1 MNFWNAIGAGIS
13 GLFGLGSTALNASS
27 QNQANKY
34 NLQAQR
40 ETNQANMAINQSQ
53 LDYAQ
58 KMYQDQVAQQWKM
71 FNTTNAYNSP
81 AAQKQRYLDAGL
93 NPYMMMGS
101 QPAASASSMPAAGV
115 PAQLP
120 MQAAR
125 MEAFNQWNLGQGLS
139 DAGMFANID
148 ATMANAKKTREE
160 AEGVALQNEYYR
172 RNQEADL
179 AIKVL
184 TASGLDEDKKYK
196 ILKNDLFEDTYEA
209 QKLKARLEPH
219 AMQYTMNH
227 LQSQIDLN
235 QTMNQIQQLNLD
247 TGRQMQPLQLEKIA
261 REIDEICSRRDLNFA
276 RKKEAVAN
284 ALVQR
289 QAYKNMPKYTKEE
302 VAKIASSIVSEH
314 VVMPEDWNQTMR
326 GINDVLGAAG
336 KAADIFSIGRFFRP
350 KGKKASPVE
359 GIPAPVWYQ

>member
-1 MNFWNAIGAGIS
+1 MSFWTALGAGIT
-13 GLFGLGSTALNASS
+13 GLLGIQSSAMNAAAQS
-27 QNQANKY
+27 QANRY

-40 ETNQANMAINQSQ
+40 ETNQANMKINQSQ

-81 AAQKQRYLDAGL
+81 EAQKQRYLDAGL
-93 NPYMMMGS
+93 NPYIMMGS
-101 QPAASASSMPAAGV
+101 QPAASASSMPAAGI
-115 PAQLP
+115 PNQLP

-125 MEAFNQWNLGQGLS
+125 MEAFNQWNLGKGLS
-139 DAGMFANID
+139 DAGVFANID
-148 ATMANAKKTREE
+148 ATMASAEKTKEE
-160 AEGVALQNEYYR
+160 TEGVALQNEYFR

-179 AIKVL
+179 AIKIL

-196 ILKNDLFEDTYEA
+196 ILKNSLFEDTYESL
-209 QKLKARLEPH
+209 KLKARLEPH

-235 QTMNQIQQLNLD
+235 QTMNQIQMLNLD
-247 TGRQMQPLQLEKIA
+247 TGRQMQPLQLERAA
-261 REIDEICSRRDLNFA
+261 REIEEICSRRDLNFA

-289 QAYKNMPKYTKEE
+289 QTYNNMPKYKKEQ
-302 VAKIASSIVSEH
+302 VDKIAASIVADH
-314 VVMPEDWNQTMR
+314 VVMPEEWTQTFR
-326 GINDVLGAAG
+326 GINDVLDAAG

>member
-1 MNFWNAIGAGIS
+1 MSFWTALGAGIS
-13 GLFGLGSTALNASS
+13 GLLGIGSSKMNAES
-27 QNQANKY
+27 QNRANEY

-81 AAQKQRYLDAGL
+81 TAQKQRYLDAGL

-115 PAQLP
+115 PSQLP

-125 MEAFNQWNLGQGLS
+125 MEAFNQWNLGKGLS

-148 ATMANAKKTREE
+148 ATLANVAKTKEE
-160 AEGVALQNEYYR
+160 TQSVALQNEYFR
-172 RNQEADL
+172 RNAEADL
-179 AIKVL
+179 AIKIL
-184 TASGLDEDKKYK
+184 TADGLDEDKKYK
-196 ILKNDLFEDTYEA
+196 ILNNNLFEDTYEA

-235 QTMNQIQQLNLD
+235 QTTNQIQKLNLD
-247 TGRQMQPLQLEKIA
+247 TGRQMQPLQLERAA
-261 REIDEICSRRDLNFA
+261 REIEEICSRRDLNYA
-276 RKKEAVAN
+276 RKREAIAN
-284 ALVQR
+284 ALVQG
-289 QAYKNMPKYTKEE
+289 QNYANMPKYKKEE
-302 VAKIASSIVSEH
+302 VDKIAASIVADH
-314 VVMPEDWNQTMR
+314 VVMPEEWTQSFR
-326 GINDVLGAAG
+326 GINDVLDAAG

>member
-1 MNFWNAIGAGIS
+1 MSFWSALGAGIS
-13 GLFGLGSTALNASS
+13 GMFGIASSAMNAES
-27 QNQANKY
+27 QNQANRY

-115 PAQLP
+115 PSQLP

-125 MEAFNQWNLGQGLS
+125 MEAFTQWNLEKGLS
-139 DAGMFANID
+139 DAGVFANID
-148 ATMANAKKTREE
+148 STMADAAKTKEE
-160 AEGVALQNEYYR
+160 TKGVALQNEYFR

-179 AIKVL
+179 AIKIL
-184 TASGLDEDKKYK
+184 TASGLDADTKYK
-196 ILKNDLFEDTYEA
+196 MLQNNLFEDSYNSLL
-209 QKLKARLEPH
+209 LKARLEPH

-235 QTMNQIQQLNLD
+235 QTMNQIQLLNLS
-247 TGRQMQPLQLEKIA
+247 TGRQMQPLQLERAA

-276 RKKEAVAN
+276 RKKESVIN
-284 ALVQR
+284 AIVQG
-289 QAYKNMPKYTKEE
+289 QNYKNMPKYTKEQ
-302 VAKIASSIVSEH
+302 VDKIATSIVSEH
-314 VVMPEDWNQTMR
+314 VTMPEEWNQTFR
-326 GINDVLGAAG
+326 GINDVLDAAG
-336 KAADIFSIGRFFRP
+336 KAGDIFSIGRFFRP

-359 GIPAPVWYQ
+359 GVPAPVWYQ

>member
-1 MNFWNAIGAGIS
+1 MSFWSALGAGIS
-13 GLFGLGSTALNASS
+13 GILGIGSSAVNAKA

-34 NLQAQR
+34 NIQAQR

-58 KMYQDQVAQQWKM
+58 KMYQDQVTQQWKM

-115 PAQLP
+115 PSQLP

-125 MEAFNQWNLGQGLS
+125 MEAFNQWNLGKGLS
-139 DAGMFANID
+139 DVGMFANID
-148 ATMANAKKTREE
+148 SVMANAAKTKEE
-160 AEGVALQNEYYR
+160 TQGLAIQNEFFR

-184 TASGLDEDKKYK
+184 TADGLDEDKKYK
-196 ILKNDLFEDTYEA
+196 ILKNNLFEDTYEA

-235 QTMNQIQQLNLD
+235 QTMNQIEKLNLE
-247 TGRQMQPLQLEKIA
+247 TARKMQPFQLERAA
-261 REIDEICSRRDLNFA
+261 REIEEICSRRDLNYA
-276 RKKEAVAN
+276 RKREAVAN
-284 ALVQR
+284 ALVQG
-289 QAYKNMPKYTKEE
+289 QNYANMPKYKKEE
-302 VAKIASSIVSEH
+302 VDRIAASIVSDH
-314 VVMPEDWNQTMR
+314 VVMPEEWTQTFR
-326 GINDVLGAAG
+326 GINDVLDAAG

>member
-1 MNFWNAIGAGIS
+1 MNFWSALGAGIS
-13 GLFGLGSTALNASS
+13 GMFGIQSSIMNAQAQS
-27 QNQANKY
+27 QANKY

-81 AAQKQRYLDAGL
+81 AAQKQRYLNAGL
-93 NPYMMMGS
+93 NPYILMGQ
-101 QPAASASSMPAAGV
+101 QPAASASSMPTAGI
-115 PAQLP
+115 PSQLP

-125 MEAFNQWNLGQGLS
+125 MEAFNQWNLGKGLS
-139 DAGMFANID
+139 DAGVFANID
-148 ATMANAKKTREE
+148 ATMADAAKTKEE
-160 AEGVALQNEYYR
+160 TEGVALQNEYFR

-179 AIKVL
+179 AIKIL
-184 TASGLDEDKKYK
+184 TAEGLDEDKKYK
-196 ILKNDLFEDTYEA
+196 LLKNNLFEDTYEA
-209 QKLKARLEPH
+209 LKLKAKLEPH

-284 ALVQR
+284 ALVQG
-289 QAYKNMPKYTKEE
+289 QVYKNMPKYTEE
-302 VAKIASSIVSEH
+302 ETRKIASSIVSEH
-314 VVMPEDWNQTMR
+314 VVMPEEWNQTFR
-326 GINDVLGAAG
+326 GINDILDAVG
-336 KAADIFSIGRFFRP
+336 KASDIFSVGRFFRP
-350 KGKKASPVE
+350 KGKKSSPVE
-359 GIPAPVWYQ
+359 GVPAPVWYQ

>member
-1 MNFWNAIGAGIS
+1 MSFWSALGAGIS
-13 GLFGLGSTALNASS
+13 GLFGLGSSSMNASS
-27 QNQANKY
+27 QNQANRY

-58 KMYQDQVAQQWKM
+58 KMYQDQVTQQWKM

-93 NPYMMMGS
+93 NPYIMMGS

-125 MEAFNQWNLGQGLS
+125 MEAFNQWNLGKGLS

-148 ATMANAKKTREE
+148 ATMANVAKTKEE
-160 AEGVALQNEYYR
+160 TQGVALQNEYFR
-172 RNQEADL
+172 RNAEADL

-184 TASGLDEDKKYK
+184 TADGLDEDKKYK
-196 ILKNDLFEDTYEA
+196 ILKNNLFEDTYEA
-209 QKLKARLEPH
+209 QKLKAKLEPH

-235 QTMNQIQQLNLD
+235 QTANQIQQLNLD
-247 TGRQMQPLQLEKIA
+247 TGRQMQPLQLERMA
-261 REIDEICSRRDLNFA
+261 REIDEICSRRDLNYA
-276 RKKEAVAN
+276 RKREAVAN
-284 ALVQR
+284 ALVQG
-289 QAYKNMPKYTKEE
+289 QNYANMPKYKQEE
-302 VAKIASSIVSEH
+302 VDKIAASIVSEH
-314 VVMPEDWNQTMR
+314 VVMPEEWNQTFR
-326 GINDVLGAAG
+326 GINDVLDAAG

-350 KGKKASPVE
+350 KGKKSSPVE

>member
-1 MNFWNAIGAGIS
+1 MSFWSALGAGIS
-13 GLFGLGSTALNASS
+13 GLFGIGSSVMNASS

-40 ETNQANMAINQSQ
+40 ETNQVNREINQSQ

-71 FNTTNAYNSP
+71 FNTTNEYNSP

-93 NPYMMMGS
+93 NPYIMMGS

-120 MQAAR
+120 MQAPR
-125 MEAFNQWNLGQGLS
+125 MEAFTQWNLGKGLN
-139 DAGMFANID
+139 DAGIFANID
-148 ATMANAKKTREE
+148 ATLADASRSKEE
-160 AEGVALQNEYYR
+160 AKSIALQNEYFR
-172 RNQEADL
+172 RNQDIDL

-196 ILKNDLFEDTYEA
+196 ILKNNLFLDTYNA
-209 QKLKARLEPH
+209 QVLQARLEPH
-219 AMQYTMNH
+219 AMQYTMDH

-247 TGRQMQPLQLEKIA
+247 TGRKMQPFQLERAA
-261 REIDEICSRRDLNFA
+261 REIEEICSRRDLNFA
-276 RKKEAVAN
+276 RKKEAVTN
-284 ALVQR
+284 ALVQG
-289 QAYKNMPKYTKEE
+289 QNYKNMPKFTKEQ
-302 VAKIASSIVSEH
+302 VDKMASSIVSEH
-314 VVMPEDWNQTMR
+314 VVMPEEWNQTFR
-326 GINDVLGAAG
+326 GINDVLDAAG

-350 KGKKASPVE
+350 KGKKTSPVE
-359 GIPAPVWYQ
+359 GIPAPTWYQ

>member
-1 MNFWNAIGAGIS
+1 MSFWSALGAGIS
-13 GLFGLGSTALNASS
+13 GILGIGSSAMNAAS

-71 FNTTNAYNSP
+71 FNTTNVYNSP

-115 PAQLP
+115 PSQLP

-125 MEAFNQWNLGQGLS
+125 MEAFNQWNLGKGLN
-139 DAGMFANID
+139 DAGMFASID
-148 ATMANAKKTREE
+148 ATMANVAKTKEE
-160 AEGVALQNEYYR
+160 TQGVALQNEYFR
-172 RNQEADL
+172 RNAEADL

-184 TASGLDEDKKYK
+184 TANGLDEDKKYK
-196 ILKNDLFEDTYEA
+196 ILKNNLFEDTYEA

-235 QTMNQIQQLNLD
+235 QTMNQIAQLNLD
-247 TGRQMQPLQLEKIA
+247 TGRKIQPLQLKKAA
-261 REIDEICSRRDLNFA
+261 REIDEICSRRDLNYA
-276 RKKEAVAN
+276 RKREAVAN
-284 ALVQR
+284 ALVQG
-289 QAYKNMPKYTKEE
+289 QNYANMPKYKKEE
-302 VAKIASSIVSEH
+302 VDKIAASIVSDH
-314 VVMPEDWNQTMR
+314 VVMPEEWTQSFR
-326 GINDVLGAAG
+326 GINDVLDAAG

-359 GIPAPVWYQ
+359 GVPAPVWYQ

>member
-1 MNFWNAIGAGIS
+1 MNFWSALGAGVS
-13 GLFGLGSTALNASS
+13 GLFGIGSSALNAHA

-71 FNTTNAYNSP
+71 FNTANAYNSP

-101 QPAASASSMPAAGV
+101 QPAASASSMPSAGI
-115 PAQLP
+115 PNQLP
-120 MQAAR
+120 MQAGR
-125 MEAFNQWNLGQGLS
+125 IEAFNQWNLGKGLS
-139 DAGMFANID
+139 DAGIFANID
-148 ATMANAKKTREE
+148 ATMASATKSKEE
-160 AEGVALQNEYYR
+160 AKGIALQNEYFR

-196 ILKNDLFEDTYEA
+196 ILKNNLFEDTYES
-209 QKLKARLEPH
+209 QKLKANLEPH
-219 AMQYTMNH
+219 SMQYTMNH
-227 LQSQIDLN
+227 LQSEIDLN

-247 TGRQMQPLQLEKIA
+247 TGRRMQPYQLRRA
-261 REIDEICSRRDLNFA
+261 AVEINEICSRRDLNYA
-276 RKKEAVAN
+276 RKREAVAH
-284 ALVQR
+284 ALVSDQT
-289 QAYKNMPKYTKEE
+289 YKNMPKYKKSE
-302 VAKIASSIVSEH
+302 VDKIAASIVSEH
-314 VVMPEDWNQTMR
+314 VVMPEEWNQSMR
-326 GINDVLGAAG
+326 GINDVLNAAG

-350 KGKKASPVE
+350 KGKSTVPGTSIPSPT
-359 GIPAPVWYQ
+359 WYQ

>member
-1 MNFWNAIGAGIS
+1 MSFWSALGAGIS
-13 GLFGLGSTALNASS
+13 GLLGIGSSAMNAAS

-93 NPYMMMGS
+93 NPYIMMGS

-125 MEAFNQWNLGQGLS
+125 MEAFNQWNLGKGLS

-148 ATMANAKKTREE
+148 ATMASVAKTKEE
-160 AEGVALQNEYYR
+160 TQSVALQNEYFR
-172 RNQEADL
+172 RNAEADL

-184 TASGLDEDKKYK
+184 TADGLDEDKKYK
-196 ILKNDLFEDTYEA
+196 ILKNNLFEDTYDA
-209 QKLKARLEPH
+209 QKLKAKLEPH
-219 AMQYTMNH
+219 MMQYTMNH
-227 LQSQIDLN
+227 LQSEIDLN
-235 QTMNQIQQLNLD
+235 QTENQIAKLNLE
-247 TGRQMQPLQLEKIA
+247 TGRKMQPLQLKKAA
-261 REIDEICSRRDLNFA
+261 REIEEICSRRDLNYA

-284 ALVQR
+284 ALVQG
-289 QAYKNMPKYTKEE
+289 QNYKNMPKYKKEE
-302 VAKIASSIVSEH
+302 VDKMAASIVADH
-314 VVMPEDWNQTMR
+314 VVMPEEWTQTFR
-326 GINDVLGAAG
+326 GINDVLDAAG

-350 KGKKASPVE
+350 KGKKASPVG

>member
-1 MNFWNAIGAGIS
+1 MSFWTALGAGIS
-13 GLFGLGSTALNASS
+13 GLLGVGSSAVNASA

-81 AAQKQRYLDAGL
+81 EAQKQRYLNAGL
-93 NPYMMMGS
+93 NPYIMMGS
-101 QPAASASSMPAAGV
+101 QPAASASSMPSAGI
-115 PAQLP
+115 PNQLP

-125 MEAFNQWNLGQGLS
+125 MEAFNQWNLGKGLS
-139 DAGMFANID
+139 DAGVFASID
-148 ATMANAKKTREE
+148 STMANVAKTKEE
-160 AEGVALQNEYYR
+160 TEGIALQNEYFR

-184 TASGLDEDKKYK
+184 TASGLDADMKYK
-196 ILKNDLFEDTYEA
+196 ILKNSLFEDTYEA

-219 AMQYTMNH
+219 SMQYTMNY

-235 QTMNQIQQLNLD
+235 QTLNQIQQLNLD
-247 TGRQMQPLQLEKIA
+247 TGRQMQPFQLERAA
-261 REIDEICSRRDLNFA
+261 REIEEICSRRDLNFA
-276 RKKEAVAN
+276 RKREAVAN
-284 ALVQR
+284 ALVQG
-289 QAYKNMPKYTKEE
+289 QVYNNMPKYKKEQ
-302 VAKIASSIVSEH
+302 VDKIATSIVSEH
-314 VVMPEDWNQTMR
+314 VVMPEEWNQTFR
-326 GINDVLGAAG
+326 GINDVLDAAG

-359 GIPAPVWYQ
+359 GVPAPVWYQ

>member
-1 MNFWNAIGAGIS
+1 MSFWTALGAGIT
-13 GLFGLGSTALNASS
+13 GLFGVGSSLMNSAS
-27 QNQANKY
+27 QNQANKF

-93 NPYMMMGS
+93 NPYVMMGS
-101 QPAASASSMPAAGV
+101 QPAASASSMPAAGI

-125 MEAFNQWNLGQGLS
+125 MEAFNQWNLGKGLS
-139 DAGMFANID
+139 DAGVFANID
-148 ATMANAKKTREE
+148 ATMAAASKSKEE
-160 AEGVALQNEYYR
+160 AKGIALQNEYFR

-196 ILKNDLFEDTYEA
+196 ILKNNLFEDTYEA
-209 QKLKARLEPH
+209 RMLEARLKPYS
-219 AMQYTMNH
+219 MQYTMEH
-227 LQSQIDLN
+227 LQSEIDLN

-247 TGRQMQPLQLEKIA
+247 TGRQMQPLQLRRA
-261 REIDEICSRRDLNFA
+261 AVEIDEICSRRDLNFA
-276 RKKEAVAN
+276 RKKESVAN
-284 ALVQR
+284 ALVQE
-289 QAYKNMPKYTKEE
+289 QVYKNMPKYEKEQ
-302 VAKIASSIVSEH
+302 VDKIAASIVSEH
-314 VVMPEDWNQTMR
+314 VVMPEEWNQTFR
-326 GINDVLGAAG
+326 GVNDILDAAG

-359 GIPAPVWYQ
+359 GIPVPTWHQ

>member
-1 MNFWNAIGAGIS
+1 MSFWTALGAGIS
-13 GLFGLGSTALNASS
+13 GMLGMHSSAMNAAS
-27 QNQANKY
+27 QSQANKY

-93 NPYMMMGS
+93 NPYIMMGS
-101 QPAASASSMPAAGV
+101 QPAASASSMPAAGI

-125 MEAFNQWNLGQGLS
+125 MEAFNQWNLGKGLS

-148 ATMANAKKTREE
+148 ATMANVAKTKEE
-160 AEGVALQNEYYR
+160 TQGVALQNEYFR
-172 RNQEADL
+172 RNAEADL

-184 TASGLDEDKKYK
+184 TADGLDEDKKYK
-196 ILKNDLFEDTYEA
+196 ILKNNLFEDTYEA
-209 QKLKARLEPH
+209 QKLKAKLEPH

-227 LQSQIDLN
+227 LQSEIDLN
-235 QTMNQIQQLNLD
+235 QTQNQIAKLNLEI
-247 TGRQMQPLQLEKIA
+247 GRQMQPLQLERMS
-261 REIDEICSRRDLNFA
+261 REIEEICSRRDLNYA
-276 RKKEAVAN
+276 RKREAVAN

-289 QAYKNMPKYTKEE
+289 QNYANMPKYKKEE
-302 VAKIASSIVSEH
+302 VDKIAASIVADH
-314 VVMPEDWNQTMR
+314 VVMPEEWTQTFR
-326 GINDVLGAAG
+326 GINDVLDAAG

-359 GIPAPVWYQ
+359 GVPAPVWYQ

>member
-1 MNFWNAIGAGIS
+1 MSFWSALGAGIS
-13 GLFGLGSTALNASS
+13 GLFGLGSSVANAAS

-58 KMYQDQVAQQWKM
+58 KMYQDQVSQQWKM
-71 FNTTNAYNSP
+71 FNTANAYNSP

-93 NPYMMMGS
+93 NPYIMMGS

-125 MEAFNQWNLGQGLS
+125 MEAFNQWNLGKGLS
-139 DAGMFANID
+139 DAGMFASID
-148 ATMANAKKTREE
+148 ATMANVAKTKEE
-160 AEGVALQNEYYR
+160 TQGVALQNEYFR
-172 RNQEADL
+172 RNADADL

-184 TASGLDEDKKYK
+184 TADGLDEDKKYK
-196 ILKNDLFEDTYEA
+196 ILKNNLFEDTYEA

-247 TGRQMQPLQLEKIA
+247 TGRRMQPLQLEKMA
-261 REIDEICSRRDLNFA
+261 REIDEICSRRDLNYA
-276 RKKEAVAN
+276 RKREAVAN
-284 ALVQR
+284 ALVQG
-289 QAYKNMPKYTKEE
+289 QNYANMPKYKKEE
-302 VAKIASSIVSEH
+302 VDKIAASIVSEH
-314 VVMPEDWNQTMR
+314 VVMPEEWNQSLR
-326 GINDVLGAAG
+326 GINDILDAAG

-350 KGKKASPVE
+350 KGKKASPVG

>member
-1 MNFWNAIGAGIS
+1 MSFWSALGAGIS
-13 GLFGLGSTALNASS
+13 GLLGIGSSKMNAEA
-27 QNQANKY
+27 QNRANEY

-93 NPYMMMGS
+93 NPYIMMGS
-101 QPAASASSMPAAGV
+101 QPAASASSMPSAGV
-115 PAQLP
+115 PSQLP

-125 MEAFNQWNLGQGLS
+125 MEAFNQWNLGKGLS

-148 ATMANAKKTREE
+148 ATIADVSKTKEE
-160 AEGVALQNEYYR
+160 TKGLAIQNEYFR

-179 AIKVL
+179 AIKIL
-184 TASGLDEDKKYK
+184 TADGLDEDKKYK
-196 ILKNDLFEDTYEA
+196 ILNNSLFDDTYESL
-209 QKLKARLEPH
+209 KLKANLEPH
-219 AMQYTMNH
+219 MMQYTMNH

-235 QTMNQIQQLNLD
+235 QTMNQIQLLNLD
-247 TGRQMQPLQLEKIA
+247 TGRQLQPLQLERAA
-261 REIDEICSRRDLNFA
+261 REIEEICSRRDLNYA

-289 QAYKNMPKYTKEE
+289 QVYNNMPKYKKEQ
-302 VAKIASSIVSEH
+302 VDKIASSIVSEH
-314 VVMPEDWNQTMR
+314 VIMPEEWNQTFR
-326 GINDVLGAAG
+326 GINDVLDAAG

-350 KGKKASPVE
+350 KGKKSSPVE

>member
-1 MNFWNAIGAGIS
+1 MSFWSALGAGIS
-13 GLFGLGSTALNASS
+13 GILGIGSSAVNAAS

-40 ETNQANMAINQSQ
+40 ETNQANMAINRSQ

-58 KMYQDQVAQQWKM
+58 KMYQDQVTQQWKM

-115 PAQLP
+115 PSQLP

-125 MEAFNQWNLGQGLS
+125 MEAFNQWNLGKGLS
-139 DAGMFANID
+139 DAGMFASID
-148 ATMANAKKTREE
+148 ATMANVAKTKEE
-160 AEGVALQNEYYR
+160 TQGVALQNEYFR
-172 RNQEADL
+172 RNADADL

-184 TASGLDEDKKYK
+184 TADGLDEDKKYK
-196 ILKNDLFEDTYEA
+196 ILKNNLFEDTYEA

-235 QTMNQIQQLNLD
+235 QTMNQIEQLNLE
-247 TGRQMQPLQLEKIA
+247 TGRKMQPLQLERTA
-261 REIDEICSRRDLNFA
+261 REIDEICSRRDLNYA
-276 RKKEAVAN
+276 RKREAVAN

-289 QAYKNMPKYTKEE
+289 QNYANMPKYKKEE
-302 VAKIASSIVSEH
+302 VDRIAASIVSDH
-314 VVMPEDWNQTMR
+314 VVMPEDWTQTFR
-326 GINDVLGAAG
+326 GINDILDAAG

-359 GIPAPVWYQ
+359 GIPAPVWYR

>member
-1 MNFWNAIGAGIS
+1 MSFWSALGAGIS
-13 GLFGLGSTALNASS
+13 GLFGLGSSAANAAA

-115 PAQLP
+115 PSQLP

-125 MEAFNQWNLGQGLS
+125 MEAFNQWNLGKGLS

-148 ATMANAKKTREE
+148 ATMANVAKTKEE
-160 AEGVALQNEYYR
+160 TQGVALQNEYFR
-172 RNQEADL
+172 RNADADL

-184 TASGLDEDKKYK
+184 TADGLDEDKKYK
-196 ILKNDLFEDTYEA
+196 ILKNNLFEDTYEA
-209 QKLKARLEPH
+209 QKLKAKLEPH

-227 LQSQIDLN
+227 LQSEIDLN
-235 QTMNQIQQLNLD
+235 QTENQIAKLNLE
-247 TGRQMQPLQLEKIA
+247 TGRKMQPLQLKKAA
-261 REIDEICSRRDLNFA
+261 REIEEICSRRDLNYA
-276 RKKEAVAN
+276 RKREAVAN
-284 ALVQR
+284 ALVQG
-289 QAYKNMPKYTKEE
+289 QNYANMPKYKKEE
-302 VAKIASSIVSEH
+302 VDKIAASIVADH
-314 VVMPEDWNQTMR
+314 VVMPEEWTQTFR
-326 GINDVLGAAG
+326 GINDVLDAAG

-359 GIPAPVWYQ
+359 GVPAPVWYQ

>member
-1 MNFWNAIGAGIS
+1 MSFWSALGAGIS
-13 GLFGLGSTALNASS
+13 GMLGLGSSSMNAIS

-71 FNTTNAYNSP
+71 FNTANAYNSP

-115 PAQLP
+115 PSQLP

-125 MEAFNQWNLGQGLS
+125 MEAFNQWNLGKGLS
-139 DAGMFANID
+139 DAGMFAGID
-148 ATMANAKKTREE
+148 ATMASVAKTKEE
-160 AEGVALQNEYYR
+160 TQGIALQNEYFR
-172 RNQEADL
+172 RNADADL

-184 TASGLDEDKKYK
+184 TADGLDEDKKYK
-196 ILKNDLFEDTYEA
+196 ILKNNLFEDTYEA
-209 QKLKARLEPH
+209 QKLKAKLEPH

-235 QTMNQIQQLNLD
+235 QTMNQIERLNLE
-247 TGRQMQPLQLEKIA
+247 TGRKMQPLQLERAA
-261 REIDEICSRRDLNFA
+261 REIDEICSRRDLNYA
-276 RKKEAVAN
+276 RKREAVAN
-284 ALVQR
+284 ALVQG
-289 QAYKNMPKYTKEE
+289 QNYANMPKYKKEE
-302 VAKIASSIVSEH
+302 VDRIAASIVSDH
-314 VVMPEDWNQTMR
+314 VVMPEEWTQTFR
-326 GINDVLGAAG
+326 GINDVLDAAG

>member
-1 MNFWNAIGAGIS
+1 MSFWTALGAGVS
-13 GLFGLGSTALNASS
+13 GLFGLQSSFMNAQS
-27 QNQANKY
+27 QNQANRY

-58 KMYQDQVAQQWKM
+58 KVYQDQVAQQWKM

-93 NPYMMMGS
+93 NPYILMGS
-101 QPAASASSMPAAGV
+101 QPAASASSMPAAGI
-115 PAQLP
+115 PNQLP

-125 MEAFNQWNLGQGLS
+125 MEAFNQWNLGKGLS
-139 DAGMFANID
+139 DAGMFASID
-148 ATMANAKKTREE
+148 STMADAAKTKEE
-160 AEGVALQNEYYR
+160 TKGVALQNEYFR

-184 TASGLDEDKKYK
+184 TASGLDADKKYK
-196 ILKNDLFEDTYEA
+196 LLKNDLFEDTYEA

-219 AMQYTMNH
+219 VMQYTMNH

-247 TGRQMQPLQLEKIA
+247 TGRQMQPLMLERAA
-261 REIDEICSRRDLNFA
+261 REIEEICSRRDLNFA
-276 RKKEAVAN
+276 RKKEAVAH
-284 ALVQR
+284 ALVLR
-289 QAYKNMPKYTKEE
+289 QTYNNMPKYKQEQ
-302 VAKIASSIVSEH
+302 VNKIAASIVADH
-314 VVMPEDWNQTMR
+314 VVMPEEWTQTFR
-326 GINDVLGAAG
+326 GINDILDAAG
-336 KAADIFSIGRFFRP
+336 KVADIFSIGRFFRP
-350 KGKKASPVE
+350 KGKKSSPVE

>member
-1 MNFWNAIGAGIS
+1 MNFWTALGAGVS
-13 GLFGLGSTALNASS
+13 GLFGIGSSALNAAS

-93 NPYMMMGS
+93 NPYIMMGA

-115 PAQLP
+115 PNQLP

-125 MEAFNQWNLGQGLS
+125 MEAFNQWNLGKGLS
-139 DAGMFANID
+139 DAGMFAGID
-148 ATMANAKKTREE
+148 ATMADVAKTKEETR
-160 AEGVALQNEYYR
+160 GIALQNEYFR
-172 RNQEADL
+172 RNQDAEL
-179 AIKVL
+179 AIKIL
-184 TASGLDEDKKYK
+184 TANGLDEDKKYK
-196 ILKNDLFEDTYEA
+196 MLKNNLFEDTYEA
-209 QKLKARLEPH
+209 QKLKAKLEPH

-235 QTMNQIQQLNLD
+235 QTMNQIQLLNLEL
-247 TGRQMQPLQLEKIA
+247 GRQMQPLQLEKIA

-276 RKKEAVAN
+276 LKKEAVAR
-284 ALVQR
+284 ALVQG
-289 QAYKNMPKYTKEE
+289 QTYKNMPKYTEE
-302 VAKIASSIVSEH
+302 ETRKIAASIVSEH
-314 VVMPEDWNQTMR
+314 VVMPEEWNQTFR
-326 GINDVLGAAG
+326 GINDILDAAG
-336 KAADIFSIGRFFRP
+336 KASDIFSIGRFFRP
-350 KGKKASPVE
+350 KGKKSSPVE
-359 GIPAPVWYQ
+359 GVPAPVWYQ

>member
-1 MNFWNAIGAGIS
+1 MSYWAALGAGIS
-13 GLFGLGSTALNASS
+13 GLFGIGSSAINAAA
-27 QNQANKY
+27 QNRANKY

-40 ETNQANMAINQSQ
+40 ETNQANMEINRSQ
-53 LDYAQ
+53 LDYAK

-115 PAQLP
+115 PSQLP

-125 MEAFNQWNLGQGLS
+125 MEAYNQWNLGKGLS
-139 DAGMFANID
+139 DAGMFASID
-148 ATMANAKKTREE
+148 ATMANVAKTKEE
-160 AEGVALQNEYYR
+160 TQGVALQNEYFR
-172 RNQEADL
+172 RNAEADL

-184 TASGLDEDKKYK
+184 TADGLDEDKKYK
-196 ILKNDLFEDTYEA
+196 ILKNNLFEDTYEA
-209 QKLKARLEPH
+209 QKLKAKLEPH

-235 QTMNQIQQLNLD
+235 QTTNQIAQLNLE
-247 TGRQMQPLQLEKIA
+247 TGRKMQPLQLERAA
-261 REIDEICSRRDLNFA
+261 REIDEICSRRDLNYA
-276 RKKEAVAN
+276 RKREAVAN
-284 ALVQR
+284 ALVQG
-289 QAYKNMPKYTKEE
+289 QNYANMPKYKKEE
-302 VAKIASSIVSEH
+302 VDRIAASIVSDH
-314 VVMPEDWNQTMR
+314 VVMPVEWTQTFR
-326 GINDVLGAAG
+326 GINDVLDAAG

>member
-1 MNFWNAIGAGIS
+1 MSFWAALGAGIS
-13 GLFGLGSTALNASS
+13 GLFGVQSSVMNAAA
-27 QNQANKY
+27 QQQANRY

-81 AAQKQRYLDAGL
+81 EAQKQRYLDAGL
-93 NPYMMMGS
+93 NPYIMMGS
-101 QPAASASSMPAAGV
+101 QPAASASSMPAAGI
-115 PAQLP
+115 PNQLP

-125 MEAFNQWNLGQGLS
+125 MEAFNQWNLGKGLS

-148 ATMANAKKTREE
+148 AAMANTAKTKEE
-160 AEGVALQNEYYR
+160 TESVALQNEYFR

-179 AIKVL
+179 AIKIL
-184 TASGLDEDKKYK
+184 TAAGLDEDKKYK
-196 ILKNDLFEDTYEA
+196 LLKNNLFEDTYEA
-209 QKLKARLEPH
+209 LKLKAKLEPH

-235 QTMNQIQQLNLD
+235 QTMNQIQLLNLA
-247 TGRQMQPLQLEKIA
+247 TGRQLQPLQIEKMA

-276 RKKEAVAN
+276 LKKEAVAR
-284 ALVQR
+284 ALVSR
-289 QAYKNMPKYTKEE
+289 QTYNNMPKYTKEQ
-302 VAKIASSIVSEH
+302 VNRIATSIVSEH
-314 VVMPEDWNQTMR
+314 VTMPEEWNQTFR
-326 GINDVLGAAG
+326 GINDVLDAAG

-350 KGKKASPVE
+350 KGKKSSPVN

>member
-1 MNFWNAIGAGIS
+1 MNFWTALGAGLS
-13 GLFGLGSTALNASS
+13 GMFGVGSSAMNAAS

-93 NPYMMMGS
+93 NPYIMMGS
-101 QPAASASSMPAAGV
+101 QPAASASSMPTAGV

-125 MEAFNQWNLGQGLS
+125 IEAFNQWNLGKGLS
-139 DAGMFANID
+139 DAGLFANID
-148 ATMANAKKTREE
+148 ATMAATSKAKEE
-160 AEGVALQNEYYR
+160 TKGIALQNEYFI

-184 TASGLDEDKKYK
+184 TASGLDEDMKYK
-196 ILKNDLFEDTYEA
+196 ILKNNLFEDTYES
-209 QKLKARLEPH
+209 QKLKAKLEPH

-247 TGRQMQPLQLEKIA
+247 TGRQMQPLQLERAA

-289 QAYKNMPKYTKEE
+289 QNYRNMPKYKKED
-302 VAKIASSIVSEH
+302 VDKIAASIVADH
-314 VVMPEDWNQTMR
+314 VVMPEDWNQTFR
-326 GINDVLGAAG
+326 GINDILDAAG
-336 KAADIFSIGRFFRP
+336 KAADIFSIGRYFRP

-359 GIPAPVWYQ
+359 GVPAPVWYQ

>member
-1 MNFWNAIGAGIS
+1 MSFWSALGAGIS
-13 GLFGLGSTALNASS
+13 GLFGIGASVLNAHN

-101 QPAASASSMPAAGV
+101 QPAASASSMPSAGV
-115 PAQLP
+115 PNQLP
-120 MQAAR
+120 MQAGR
-125 MEAFNQWNLGQGLS
+125 IEAFNQWNLG
-139 DAGMFANID
+139 ANID
-148 ATMANAKKTREE
+148 ATMASATKSKEE
-160 AEGVALQNEYYR
+160 AKGIALQNEYYR

-184 TASGLDEDKKYK
+184 TAKGLDEDKKYK
-196 ILKNDLFEDTYEA
+196 ILKNNLFEDTYES
-209 QKLKARLEPH
+209 QKLKANLEPH

-227 LQSQIDLN
+227 LQSEIDLN
-235 QTMNQIQQLNLD
+235 QTMNQIQLLNLD
-247 TGRQMQPLQLEKIA
+247 TGRQMQPYQLRRA
-261 REIDEICSRRDLNFA
+261 AVEIDEICSRRDLNYA
-276 RKKEAVAN
+276 RKREAVAH
-284 ALVQR
+284 ALVSEQT
-289 QAYKNMPKYTKEE
+289 YKNMPKYKQFE
-302 VAKIASSIVSEH
+302 VDKIAASIVSEH
-314 VVMPEDWNQTMR
+314 VVMPEEWNQSMR
-326 GINDVLGAAG
+326 GINDILNAAG

-350 KGKKASPVE
+350 KGKSTVP
-359 GIPAPVWYQ
+359 GTSIPAPTWFQ

>member
-1 MNFWNAIGAGIS
+1 MSFWSALGAGIS
-13 GLFGLGSTALNASS
+13 GLFGIGSSAMNAAS

-71 FNTTNAYNSP
+71 FNTANAYNSP

-101 QPAASASSMPAAGV
+101 QPAASASSMPAAGI
-115 PAQLP
+115 PSQLP

-125 MEAFNQWNLGQGLS
+125 MEAFNQWNLGKGLS

-148 ATMANAKKTREE
+148 ATMANTAKTKEE
-160 AEGVALQNEYYR
+160 AEGVALQNEYFR

-196 ILKNDLFEDTYEA
+196 LLKNNLFEDTYNA

-219 AMQYTMNH
+219 MMQYTMNH
-227 LQSQIDLN
+227 LQSEIDLN
-235 QTMNQIQQLNLD
+235 QTENQIAKLNLE
-247 TGRQMQPLQLEKIA
+247 TGRKMQPLQLKKAA
-261 REIDEICSRRDLNFA
+261 REIEEICSRRDLNYA

-284 ALVQR
+284 ALVQG
-289 QAYKNMPKYTKEE
+289 QNYTNMPKYKKEE
-302 VAKIASSIVSEH
+302 VDKIAASIVADH
-314 VVMPEDWNQTMR
+314 VVMPEEWTQTFR
-326 GINDVLGAAG
+326 GINDVLDAAG

-350 KGKKASPVE
+350 KGKKSSPVE

>member
-1 MNFWNAIGAGIS
+1 MSFWSALGAGIS
-13 GLFGLGSTALNASS
+13 GLFGVGSSVMNASS
-27 QNQANKY
+27 QNQANKF

-125 MEAFNQWNLGQGLS
+125 MEAFNQWNLGKGLS
-139 DAGMFANID
+139 DAGVFANID
-148 ATMANAKKTREE
+148 ATMASASKSKEE
-160 AEGVALQNEYYR
+160 TKSIALQNEYFR

-179 AIKVL
+179 AIKIL
-184 TASGLDEDKKYK
+184 TAAGLDEDKKYK
-196 ILKNDLFEDTYEA
+196 ILNNFLFQDTYES
-209 QKLKARLEPH
+209 KVLKARLEPH

-227 LQSQIDLN
+227 LQSEIDLN
-235 QTMNQIQQLNLD
+235 QTMNQIQKLNLE
-247 TGRQMQPLQLEKIA
+247 TGRKMQPLQLERAA

-284 ALVQR
+284 ALVQE
-289 QAYKNMPKYTKEE
+289 QNYKNMPKYTKEQ
-302 VAKIASSIVSEH
+302 VDKMASSIVSEH
-314 VVMPEDWNQTMR
+314 VVMPEEWNQTFR
-326 GINDVLGAAG
+326 GINDVLDAAG

-350 KGKKASPVE
+350 KGKKTSPVE
-359 GIPAPVWYQ
+359 GVPASVWYQ

>member
-1 MNFWNAIGAGIS
+1 MNFWTALGAGIS
-13 GLFGLGSTALNASS
+13 GLFGAGSSVINAAS

-125 MEAFNQWNLGQGLS
+125 VEAFNQWNLGKGLS
-139 DAGMFANID
+139 DAGVFANID
-148 ATMANAKKTREE
+148 ATMAAASKSKEE
-160 AEGVALQNEYYR
+160 TKGIALQNEYFR

-184 TASGLDEDKKYK
+184 TAAGLDEDKKSK
-196 ILKNDLFEDTYEA
+196 ILNNFLFQDTYKS
-209 QKLKARLEPH
+209 QVLKARLEPH
-219 AMQYTMNH
+219 AMQYTMDH
-227 LQSQIDLN
+227 LQSEIDLN

-247 TGRQMQPLQLEKIA
+247 TGRKMQPLQLERAA
-261 REIDEICSRRDLNFA
+261 REIEEICSRRDLNFA

-289 QAYKNMPKYTKEE
+289 QNYENMPKFTKEQ
-302 VAKIASSIVSEH
+302 VDKMASSIVSEH
-314 VVMPEDWNQTMR
+314 VVMPEEWNQTFR
-326 GINDVLGAAG
+326 GINDVLDAAG

-350 KGKKASPVE
+350 KGKKTAPVE
-359 GIPAPVWYQ
+359 GIPAPTWYQ

>member
-1 MNFWNAIGAGIS
+1 MNFWSALGAGIS
-13 GLFGLGSTALNASS
+13 GLFGIGSSAMNAAS

-101 QPAASASSMPAAGV
+101 QPAASASSMPAAGT

-125 MEAFNQWNLGQGLS
+125 MEAFNQWNLGKGLN
-139 DAGMFANID
+139 DAGIFANID
-148 ATMANAKKTREE
+148 ATMANTAKTKEE
-160 AEGVALQNEYYR
+160 AEGVALQNEYFR

-196 ILKNDLFEDTYEA
+196 ILKNNLFEDTYEA

-247 TGRQMQPLQLEKIA
+247 TGRQMQPLQLERMA

-289 QAYKNMPKYTKEE
+289 QVYNNMPKYKQEE

-314 VVMPEDWNQTMR
+314 VVMPEDWNQTFR
-326 GINDVLGAAG
+326 GINDILDAAG
-336 KAADIFSIGRFFRP
+336 KASDIFSIGRFFRP
-350 KGKKASPVE
+350 KGKKSSPVD
-359 GIPAPVWYQ
+359 GVPAPVWYQ

>member
-1 MNFWNAIGAGIS
+1 MSFWSALGAGIS
-13 GLFGLGSTALNASS
+13 GLFGIGSSAMNAAS

-71 FNTTNAYNSP
+71 FNTANAYNSP

-93 NPYMMMGS
+93 NPYVMMGS
-101 QPAASASSMPAAGV
+101 QPAASASSMPTAGI
-115 PAQLP
+115 PSQLP

-125 MEAFNQWNLGQGLS
+125 MEAFNQWNLGKGLS
-139 DAGMFANID
+139 DVGAFANID
-148 ATMANAKKTREE
+148 ATMASVSKTKEE
-160 AEGVALQNEYYR
+160 TKGIALQNEFYR

-179 AIKVL
+179 AIKIL
-184 TASGLDEDKKYK
+184 TADGLDKDNKNKL
-196 ILKNDLFEDTYEA
+196 LKNNLFEDTYEA

-235 QTMNQIQQLNLD
+235 QTINQIQQLNLD
-247 TGRQMQPLQLEKIA
+247 TGRQMQPLQLRRAAE
-261 REIDEICSRRDLNFA
+261 EIHEICSRRDLNYA
-276 RKKEAVAN
+276 RKREAVAN
-284 ALVQR
+284 ALVQG
-289 QAYKNMPKYTKEE
+289 QNYKNMPKYKKEE
-302 VAKIASSIVSEH
+302 VDRIAASIVSDH
-314 VVMPEDWNQTMR
+314 VVMPEDWNQTFR
-326 GINDVLGAAG
+326 GINDVLDAAG

-350 KGKKASPVE
+350 KGKNASPVQ

>member
-1 MNFWNAIGAGIS
+1 MSFWSALGAGIN
-13 GLFGLGSTALNASS
+13 GLFGLGSSVMNAAS

-93 NPYMMMGS
+93 NPYIMMGS

-115 PAQLP
+115 PNQLP

-125 MEAFNQWNLGQGLS
+125 MEAFNQWNLGKGLS
-139 DAGMFANID
+139 DAGVFANID
-148 ATMANAKKTREE
+148 ATMAAASKSKEETRSI
-160 AEGVALQNEYYR
+160 ALQNEYYR

-196 ILKNDLFEDTYEA
+196 ILKNGLFADTYEA

-247 TGRQMQPLQLEKIA
+247 TGRQMQPLQLEKLA

-276 RKKEAVAN
+276 YKKEAVAR
-284 ALVQR
+284 ALVQG
-289 QAYKNMPKYTKEE
+289 QIYNNMPKYKEE
-302 VAKIASSIVSEH
+302 EVTKIASSIVSEH
-314 VVMPEDWNQTMR
+314 VVMPEEWNQTFR
-326 GINDVLGAAG
+326 GINDILDAAG
-336 KAADIFSIGRFFRP
+336 KASDIFSLGRFFRP
-350 KGKKASPVE
+350 KGKKSSPVE

>member
-1 MNFWNAIGAGIS
+1 MSFWSALGAGIS
-13 GLFGLGSTALNASS
+13 GILGVGSSAVNAAS

-58 KMYQDQVAQQWKM
+58 KMYQDQVSQQWKM
-71 FNTTNAYNSP
+71 FNTANAYNSP

-93 NPYMMMGS
+93 NPYIMMGS

-125 MEAFNQWNLGQGLS
+125 MEAFNQWNLGKGLG
-139 DAGMFANID
+139 DAGVFANID
-148 ATMANAKKTREE
+148 ATMAAASKAKEE
-160 AEGVALQNEYYR
+160 TKGIALQNEYFR

-209 QKLKARLEPH
+209 QKLKAKLEPH
-219 AMQYTMNH
+219 AMQYTMNY

-235 QTMNQIQQLNLD
+235 QTMNQIQKLNLE
-247 TGRQMQPLQLEKIA
+247 TGRKMQPLQLERAA
-261 REIDEICSRRDLNFA
+261 REIDEICSRRDLNYA

-284 ALVQR
+284 ALVQG
-289 QAYKNMPKYTKEE
+289 QNYANMPKYKKEE
-302 VAKIASSIVSEH
+302 VDKMAASIVSEH
-314 VVMPEDWNQTMR
+314 VIMPEEWNQTFR
-326 GINDVLGAAG
+326 GINDVLDAAG

-350 KGKKASPVE
+350 KGKKTSPFG

>member
-13 GLFGLGSTALNASS
+13 GLFGIGSSAMNAAS

-93 NPYMMMGS
+93 NPYIMMGS
-101 QPAASASSMPAAGV
+101 QPAASASSMPAAGI
-115 PAQLP
+115 PNQLP

-125 MEAFNQWNLGQGLS
+125 MEAFNQWNLGKGLS
-139 DAGMFANID
+139 DAGVFANID
-148 ATMANAKKTREE
+148 ATMAAAAKTKEE
-160 AEGVALQNEYYR
+160 TEGVALQNEYFR

-247 TGRQMQPLQLEKIA
+247 TGRQMQPLQLEKMA

-284 ALVQR
+284 ALVQG
-289 QAYKNMPKYTKEE
+289 QIYKNMPKYTKEQA
-302 VAKIASSIVSEH
+302 AKIASSIVSEH
-314 VVMPEDWNQTMR
+314 VVMPEEWNQTFR
-326 GINDVLGAAG
+326 GINDILDAAG
-336 KAADIFSIGRFFRP
+336 KASDIFSIGRFFRP
-350 KGKKASPVE
+350 KGKKSSPVE
-359 GIPAPVWYQ
+359 GVPAPVWYQ

>member
-1 MNFWNAIGAGIS
+1 MSFWSALGAGIS
-13 GLFGLGSTALNASS
+13 GLFGIGSSVLNAHN

-101 QPAASASSMPAAGV
+101 QPAASASSMPSAGV
-115 PAQLP
+115 PNQLP
-120 MQAAR
+120 MQAGR
-125 MEAFNQWNLGQGLS
+125 IEAFNQWNLGKGLS
-139 DAGMFANID
+139 DAGIFANID
-148 ATMANAKKTREE
+148 ATMASATKSKEE
-160 AEGVALQNEYYR
+160 AKGIALQNEYYR

-184 TASGLDEDKKYK
+184 TAKGLDEDKKYK
-196 ILKNDLFEDTYEA
+196 ILKNNLFEDTYES
-209 QKLKARLEPH
+209 QKLKANLEPH

-227 LQSQIDLN
+227 LQSEIDLN
-235 QTMNQIQQLNLD
+235 QTMNQIQLLNLD
-247 TGRQMQPLQLEKIA
+247 TGRQMQPYQLRRA
-261 REIDEICSRRDLNFA
+261 AVEIDEICSRRDLNYA
-276 RKKEAVAN
+276 RKREAVAH
-284 ALVQR
+284 ALVSEQT
-289 QAYKNMPKYTKEE
+289 YKNMPKYKQFE
-302 VAKIASSIVSEH
+302 VDKIAASIVSEH
-314 VVMPEDWNQTMR
+314 VVMPEEWNQSMR
-326 GINDVLGAAG
+326 GINDILNAAG

-350 KGKKASPVE
+350 KGKSTVP
-359 GIPAPVWYQ
+359 GTSIPAPTWFQ